1 MPRNGAGTYTLPGTY
16 EAISGET
23 ILATQ
28 HNDPLEDL
36 EQDANTVRPIVA
48 GGTAAATAIAA
59 NDALN
64 TTSVNLASSA
74 TVDLST
80 ATGTIVNITGTT
92 TITALGTVASGA
104 ERVLVFAAILTLTH
118 NATSLIL
125 PGAANITTAA
135 GDVATM
141 RSKGSGNWVCVS
153 YQRASGGM
161 ISNTLTSPTLVTP
174 TVTDTLTVTSTDA
187 GATAGPVVDLY
198 RDSASPA
205 DSDLL
210 AVIQANG
217 RDSAANKQLYASI
230 QAILSDEGTGSED
243 GIWQFL
249 TAVAGTVAARL
260 NIGAGIY
267 TEGVTGGDK
276 GAGTVNAT
284 AYYAAGTL
292 LTGAPDAVMED
303 QKASA
308 TAGGTFTSGA
318 WQTRDLNTEVRDAS
332 ALVSIAANAFTP
344 TVAGWVEW
352 SAPASNVGQHKTR
365 LFNVTD
371 TTVAG
376 VGSSEQSA
384 GSADTQTRS
393 VGGAPVVAGKAYRIE
408 HQSSGTVATNGFGRA
423 SGFASTVEVYT
434 IVKFWR
440 TA

>member
-1 MPRNGAGTYTLPGTY
+1 MPRAGGIYSAPPGTT
-16 EAISGET
+16 AAPNTT
-23 ILATQ
+23 IESAKYNALVA
-28 HNDPLEDL
+28 DL
-36 EQDANTVRPIVA
+36 VDDANNARPVAA
-48 GGTAAATAIAA
+48 GGSGSTTAVGGNDNFNTYSSDMLSAAT
-59 NDALN
+59 
-64 TTSVNLASSA
+64 VNLAN
-74 TVDLST
+74 
-80 ATGTIVNITGTT
+80 ATGTIVNITGTV
-92 TITALGTVASGA
+92 TITALGTVVAGA
-104 ERVLVFAAILTLTH
+104 ERVLIFAGILTLTH
-118 NATSLIL
+118 NASSLIL
-125 PGAANITTAA
+125 PTGANITTAA

-141 RSKGSGNWVCVS
+141 RSKGGGNWVCVG
-153 YQRASGGM
+153 YQRANGK
-161 ISNTLTSPTLVTP
+161 PLV
-174 TVTDTLTVTSTDA
+174 VNADDTFTVTSTDA

-230 QAILSDEGTGSED
+230 QAILNDEGTGSED

-276 GAGTVNAT
+276 GTGTVNAD
-284 AYYAAGTL
+284 AYYAGGVR
-292 LTGAPDAVMED
+292 LTAAPDAVMED

-308 TAGGTFTSGA
+308 TDGGTFTQGA
-318 WQTRDLNTEVRDAS
+318 WQTRVLNTEVRDAS
-332 ALVSIAANAFTP
+332 SLVSIAANAFTP

-352 SAPASNVGQHKTR
+352 SAPARNVGAHKTR

-376 VGSSEQSA
+376 VGSSEDAS
-384 GSADTQTRS
+384 GSSDAVTRS
-393 VGGAPVVAGKAYRIE
+393 VGGGPVVAGKAYRIE
-408 HQSSGTVATNGFGRA
+408 HQCASTTATVGFGQA
-423 SGFASTVEVYT
+423 VGFASTVEIYT
-434 IVKFWR
+434 RVNFWR

>member
-1 MPRNGAGTYTLPGTY
+1 MPRNGAGIYGLPGTY

-23 ILATQ
+23 ILTTQ

-48 GGTAAATAIAA
+48 GGTGAATAIAA

-80 ATGTIVNITGTT
+80 ATGTVVNITGTT
-92 TITALGTVASGA
+92 TITALGTVSSGA
-104 ERVLVFAAILTLTH
+104 KRVLVFAGILTLTH

-174 TVTDTLTVTSTDA
+174 TVTDTLTVKSTDA

-217 RDSAANKQLYASI
+217 RDSAANKQLYASV

-276 GAGTVNAT
+276 GAGTVNAD
-284 AYYAAGTL
+284 AYYAGGVR
-292 LTGAPDAVMED
+292 LTAAPDAVMED
-303 QKASA
+303 QKASG
-308 TAGGTFTSGA
+308 TSGGTGVSTT
-318 WQTRDLNTEVRDAS
+318 WTTRDLNTEVRDPSGLCTLAT
-332 ALVSIAANAFTP
+332 NQFTM
-344 TVAGWVEW
+344 TVDGWVEW
-352 SAPASNVGQHKTR
+352 STPSYAAGMLSR
-365 LFNVTD
+365 LYNVTD
-371 TTVAG
+371 AVVTAMG
-376 VGSSEQSA
+376 AASRADSSPNSGDQSI
-384 GSADTQTRS
+384 
-393 VGGAPVVAGKAYRIE
+393 GGAAIVAGKTYAIQYYLS
-408 HQSSGTVATNGFGRA
+408 SSGSNRLGLAGSQGI
-423 SGFASTVEVYT
+423 EVYT
-434 IVKFWR
+434 RAKFWR
-440 TA
+440 TS